1 MFIKSDKKKEKL
13 NKQKSAKSQSIFTPE
28 VKNYIPAYSN
38 FYYFTEWMTNF
49 EFYKTVHTF
58 EHKDNEQCIMYDII
72 LMKNGPNDFNVFKLI
87 KAIDKLEN
95 KNFDDFNYLELMI
108 INQDWGNLLQ
118 SSHPEETS
126 ETDPETA
133 MRIRNINLHNEELV
147 AKLTSLLEDLYK
159 TFPKKFKKILDI
171 GPPNNLRW
179 ILWSTMAKINYEK
192 VDNKIDF
199 ENERL
204 YYLLLNRKLKKKT
217 QSKILEEIKNI
228 SFYPFKSKEP
238 AQVLFSLL
246 KAYSLY
252 DITMGYQQRMEIIVS
267 YLLIIS
273 DFNEN
278 KTFLFMRY
286 FFSSYYGLKFREILL
301 EENNSLNLFLFTMDE
316 LIFERFPKIFET
328 MKNLRVKSESIFI
341 LWIQSFFTSQFPFV
355 VCVRFWDCI
364 FGNGLNFMYNILLGI
379 IKFSENELLS
389 SDDDID
395 FIKTFDYDFSDETFV
410 VNFREKVVQF
420 ALGIRIT
427 QNLIEKIQSNY
438 EDPNPNR
445 VMLDISNDSSNNGE
459 IMKIK
464 SIMEE
469 DNEWG
474 GGKDTIKKQIDGLSF
489 NSEHSPGQL
498 NKFENN
504 NQSDNDNQLSVTGI
518 EKDRTLTEVSLN
530 EDNLYNENSIE

>member
-1 MFIKSDKKKEKL
+1 MGNKPDKKKENI
-13 NKQKSAKSQSIFTPE
+13 NKQKSAKSQSIFNQQ
-28 VKNYIPAYSN
+28 VNNYTPAYSN

-49 EFYKTVHTF
+49 EFYKKVHTF
-58 EHKDNEQCIMYDII
+58 EHKDNEQCIMYDIF
-72 LMKNGPNDFNVFKLI
+72 LMKDGPNDFNVFKLI

-108 INQDWGNLLQ
+108 INQDWENLLE

-133 MRIRNINLHNEELV
+133 MRLRNINLHNEELI
-147 AKLTSLLEDLYK
+147 AKLSSLLEDLYK
-159 TFPKKFKKILDI
+159 NFPKKFKKILHI

-179 ILWSTMAKINYEK
+179 ILWLTVAKISYEK
-192 VDNKIDF
+192 VDNKIDT
-199 ENERL
+199 ENERI
-204 YYLLLNRKLKKKT
+204 YDLLLNRKLKKKT
-217 QSKILEEIKNI
+217 QSKILEEVKNV

-238 AQVLFSLL
+238 AQNLFSLL

-252 DITMGYQQRMEIIVS
+252 DNSLGYQQGMEIIVS

-273 DFNEN
+273 DFNES

-301 EENNSLNLFLFTMDE
+301 EENNSLNLFLFTMNE
-316 LIFERFPKIFET
+316 LISERFVKVYET
-328 MKNLRVKSESIFI
+328 MRNLRLKSESIFI
-341 LWIQSFFTSQFPFV
+341 PWIQSFFTSQFPFA

-364 FGNGLNFMYNILLGI
+364 IGNGLNFMYNIFLGI
-379 IKFSENELLS
+379 IKFSENDLLS
-389 SDDDID
+389 SDDDVD
-395 FIKTFDYDFSDETFV
+395 FIKTFDYDFSEETFV
-410 VNFREKVVQF
+410 INFREKVVEF
-420 ALGIRIT
+420 ALGFKIT
-427 QNLIEKIQSNY
+427 QDLIEKIQSDY
-438 EDPNPNR
+438 EGPNQNS
-445 VMLDISNDSSNNGE
+445 VILDISSDSSDNPE

-474 GGKDTIKKQIDGLSF
+474 GEKNTLKKQIDGLSF

-498 NKFENN
+498 NKFESNY
-504 NQSDNDNQLSVTGI
+504 QSDSDNQFSVTGI

-530 EDNLYNENSIE
+530 EENIYNEDSLE

>member
-1 MFIKSDKKKEKL
+1 MGNKPDKKKENI
-13 NKQKSAKSQSIFTPE
+13 NKQKNPKTQSIFNTE
-28 VKNYIPAYSN
+28 VKSYTPAYSN

-49 EFYKTVHTF
+49 EFYKTIKTY

-72 LMKNGPNDFNVFKLI
+72 LMKDGPNDFNVFKLI

-108 INQDWGNLLQ
+108 INQDWDNLIE

-133 MRIRNINLHNEELV
+133 MRIRNINLHNEELI
-147 AKLTSLLEDLYK
+147 AKLSSLLEDLYK
-159 TFPKKFKKILDI
+159 TFPKKLTKILYI

-179 ILWSTMAKINYEK
+179 IIWLAMAKVNYEK
-192 VDNKIDF
+192 VDNIIYT

-204 YYLLLNRKLKKKT
+204 YELLLNRKLKKKT
-217 QSKILEEIKNI
+217 QKKILEEVKNI

-238 AQVLFSLL
+238 AQILFNLL

-252 DITMGYQQRMEIIVS
+252 DNTLGYQQGMEIIVS

-273 DFNEN
+273 DFNES

-286 FFSSYYGLKFREILL
+286 FFSSYYGLKFREILI
-301 EENNSLNLFLFTMDE
+301 EENNSLNLFLFTMNE
-316 LIFERFPKIFET
+316 LISEKFLKVYET
-328 MKNLRVKSESIFI
+328 MRNLRLKSESIFI
-341 LWIQSFFTSQFPFV
+341 PWIQSFFTSQFPFA

-364 FGNGLNFMYNILLGI
+364 FGKGLNFMYNILLGI

-389 SDDDID
+389 GNDDVD
-395 FIKTFDYDFSDETFV
+395 FIKTFDYDFSEENFAI
-410 VNFREKVVQF
+410 NFREKVIEF
-420 ALGIRIT
+420 ALGFRIT
-427 QNLIEKIQSNY
+427 EDLIEKIQSDY
-438 EDPNPNR
+438 EGPNQSS
-445 VMLDISNDSSNNGE
+445 VKLDISNDSFDNPE
-459 IMKIK
+459 IIKIK

-469 DNEWG
+469 ENEWG
-474 GGKDTIKKQIDGLSF
+474 GGKDIIKKQIDGLSF
-489 NSEHSPGQL
+489 NSEHSPRQL
-498 NKFENN
+498 NKFESTY
-504 NQSDNDNQLSVTGI
+504 QSDNDNQFSVTGI

-530 EDNLYNENSIE
+530 EESLYNEDSLE

>member
-1 MFIKSDKKKEKL
+1 MGNKPDKKKE
-13 NKQKSAKSQSIFTPE
+13 QKSAKSQSTFTPQ

-108 INQDWGNLLQ
+108 INQDWENLLQ

-355 VCVRFWDCI
+355 VCIRFWDCI

-445 VMLDISNDSSNNGE
+445 VMLDISNDSSNNEE